1 MTPGKL
7 AITLPQPGASS
18 RECVELAVKAERE
31 WGYEAIWMA
40 ETNGPDSAALAGAIA
55 HATERIGIGTA
66 IVPVYN
72 RTPAVLAMTAATLA
86 EISED
91 RFILGI
97 GSSSHAIV
105 ENWNGVRFEQPLAH
119 VRDCVAILRQ
129 ALAGEKTDYAGPVLR
144 SKGFRLGTRAKA
156 TKIYVAAL
164 REKMLE
170 TAGEIG
176 DGLILNLFPPRAMPD
191 ILAAYRRGAERV
203 GRDVSEHEVV
213 CRLMIGVHDDLD
225 AARNM
230 VRIGFTGYFAQPVY
244 NAYLRWYGFEK
255 EAQALTEAFARGDRA
270 GSAAALTDEVI
281 DSVAVLGSEAQCRAR
296 IEEYVAAGVT
306 TPVLAPLVGD
316 RAQAEAVFAAFAPRR
331 SLRRAGGGSPRAA
344 GGGT

>member
-1 MTPGKL
+1 MDLGKL
-7 AITLPQPGASS
+7 AITLPQPGVSS
-18 RECVELAVKAERE
+18 RDSVGLAVKAERE
-31 WGYEAIWMA
+31 WGYEAIWLA
-40 ETNGPDSAALAGAIA
+40 ETQGPDSAALAGAIA
-55 HATERIGIGTA
+55 QATERIGIGTA

-86 EISED
+86 ELSAD

-105 ENWNGVRFEQPLAH
+105 ESWNGVRFERPLAH

-129 ALAGEKTDYAGPVLR
+129 ALAGEKTAYTGSALR
-144 SKGFRLGTRAKA
+144 SKGLRLGTRATP

-176 DGLILNLFPPRAMPD
+176 DGLILNLFPPRALPD
-191 ILAAYRRGAERV
+191 ILAAYRRGAQRA
-203 GRDVSEHEVV
+203 GRDVSNHEVV
-213 CRLMIGVHDDLD
+213 CRLLLGVNDDLD
-225 AARNM
+225 SARNM
-230 VRIGFTGYFAQPVY
+230 VRMGFAGYFAQPVY

-255 EAQALTEAFARGDRA
+255 EAQALAEAFARGDRA

-281 DSVAVLGSEAQCRAR
+281 DSIAVLGSEAQCRAR
-296 IEEYVAAGVT
+296 IAEYVAGGVT
-306 TPVLAPLVGD
+306 TPVLAPLAGD
-316 RAQAEAVFAAFAPRR
+316 LATADATFALFAPN
-331 SLRRAGGGSPRAA
+331 RAG
-344 GGGT
+344 

>member
-1 MTPGKL
+1 MDLGKL
-7 AITLPQPGASS
+7 AITLPQPGVSS
-18 RECVELAVKAERE
+18 RDSVGLAVKAERE
-31 WGYEAIWMA
+31 WGYEAIWLA
-40 ETNGPDSAALAGAIA
+40 ETQGPDSAALAGAIA
-55 HATERIGIGTA
+55 QATERIGIGTA

-86 EISED
+86 ELSAD

-105 ENWNGVRFEQPLAH
+105 ESWNGVRFERPLAH

-129 ALAGEKTDYAGPVLR
+129 ALAGEKTAYTGSALR
-144 SKGFRLGTRAKA
+144 SNGLRLGTGATP

-176 DGLILNLFPPRAMPD
+176 DGLILNLFPPRALPD
-191 ILAAYRRGAERV
+191 ILAAYRRGAQRA
-203 GRDVSEHEVV
+203 GRDVSNHEVV
-213 CRLMIGVHDDLD
+213 CRLLLGVNDDLD
-225 AARNM
+225 SARNM
-230 VRIGFTGYFAQPVY
+230 VRMGFAGYFAQPVY

-255 EAQALTEAFARGDRA
+255 EAQALAEAFARGDRA

-281 DSVAVLGSEAQCRAR
+281 DSIAVLGSEAQCRAR
-296 IEEYVAAGVT
+296 IAEYVAGGVT
-306 TPVLAPLVGD
+306 TPVLAPLAGD
-316 RAQAEAVFAAFAPRR
+316 LATADATFALFAPN
-331 SLRRAGGGSPRAA
+331 RAG
-344 GGGT
+344 